1 MLLQDTFPSFGFMVK
16 GGEHG
21 YEPATTLWELWDS
34 DTGNVGMDSR
44 SCRGSLFR
52 CQGGASGV
60 GGMFRTGHDLG
71 ARYNAIVCTL

>member
-44 SCRGSLFR
+44 SCLGSPVR
-52 CQGGASGV
+52 CQGGRAGAGV
-60 GGMFRTGHDLG
+60 CLERDTHDLC
-71 ARYNAIVCTL
+71 AWY